1 MGAGEAVALVLA
13 ALVVVA
19 LLAVRAVNVRKRVRS
34 RQFALPVV
42 ALVYSVVIVFTFLG
56 VAGRLNGA
64 AAAGSAVAAVLLFV
78 GIKAVLR
85 PLTAAWVRGGSFPGS
100 AVLAEFYEFDPEHSL
115 WFVKRR
121 LASLRTLLRALY
133 WGSVAI
139 VFVVVLLDLA
149 FSHGSGAQ
157 GVAFLVA
164 PALVL
169 GECFF
174 AVDGLTKEEFEREV
188 LSEADGAR
196 RVANYGGLGAVF
208 AETFGDRLLS
218 FQADPGTS
226 DANKTHD
233 RLDELQHSADAV
245 ESIAG
250 GYFQRIKQ
258 EGEVLDTTLVDTAV
272 GLMKSTSAVINNPFY
287 PDLTRYL
294 AFPAY
299 YHLLHNRNVLIVAGR
314 DAIAADLVEWMSA
327 GLEEISGVPQLWDV
341 AVLGPQPREGLNVG
355 VLRFADLHHLDLIR
369 DNDDFLAGVGY
380 VILAEPAQVLAT
392 GQLGLGLVLGR
403 CGRET
408 PPVFAAFD
416 RNHDGLVDALSHL
429 LKTNVTDVVAS
440 AVPTG
445 MSFGA
450 VWDADGPH
458 LTAAIMP
465 RVTRY
470 LGMGT
475 EIAAVALKHQVSGV
489 TWVGAERF
497 PVTDI
502 SWIAGQYHQQIA
514 AYAEL
519 EVTQRSVSESIVPW
533 SNPWDLDQQDNRFLV
548 VEDEFENAYESIRL
562 YSTRARTQGFVNVIS
577 DDYLLR
583 DYMIANA
590 GIFSADPKAIP
601 SIVPDFAR
609 TERNSVLR
617 LILTMAAFEVPAT
630 AVAKELEII
639 GEPGPDVAPVAG
651 EPAPADQEP
660 AELRMLKRLIA
671 DLADTTLPLVS
682 ILHPGSDDAP
692 PQRFYRIDPGTDLEG
707 IVGELRPA
715 YFFVED
721 EQEDENYIGALLF
734 CHVYQ
739 AVLPGQFVTYGG
751 KYYQV
756 QAIGSAAYRSGVVLR
771 RAAEHISDRR
781 VYRQVRRYT
790 VSGLTTGSAP
800 GARRLVGDVE
810 LIQSFATITVETD
823 GFLELPSRSDLA
835 AGKLVRVSGIPP
847 RSYRRKAVLQLRLP
861 DVPDSV
867 RQTIALLLNEVFV
880 TVFPHAHQYVV
891 AATANGSEELARLL
905 PGLVV
910 DGETAEGTIFIVEDS
925 LVDLGLVVAVERN
938 WERLFGIIT
947 DYLDWRAAEQA
958 TAEGDG
964 SIQDGTHVTEEPE
977 DAHAS

>member
-1 MGAGEAVALVLA
+1 MRAGEAVALVMA
-13 ALVVVA
+13 FLVVSA
-19 LLAVRAVNVRKRVRS
+19 LLGVRAVNVRKPSRS
-34 RQFALPVV
+34 RQFAFPLV
-42 ALVYSVVIVFTFLG
+42 ALVYSIVAVVTFVG
-56 VAGRLNGA
+56 VAGRVNGVA
-64 AAAGSAVAAVLLFV
+64 ATICAVAGLLLFAA
-78 GIKAVLR
+78 IKVALR
-85 PLTAAWVRGGSFPGS
+85 PLTAAWVRGGSFAGS

-121 LASLRTLLRALY
+121 LASLRTLLRAVY

-139 VFVVVLLDLA
+139 VFVVVLVDLVL
-149 FSHGSGAQ
+149 SRGSGAQ
-157 GVAFLVA
+157 GVAFLVV
-164 PALVL
+164 PPLVI

-174 AVDGLTKEEFEREV
+174 AVDGLTREEFEREV
-188 LSEADGAR
+188 LSEADSAN

-226 DANKTHD
+226 DGSKTHD
-233 RLDELQHSADAV
+233 RLDELRHSADEV
-245 ESIAG
+245 DRISG

-258 EGEVLDTTLVDTAV
+258 EGVVLDATLVDTAV
-272 GLMKSTSAVINNPFY
+272 GLMHSTSAVVNNPFY

-314 DAIAADLVEWMSA
+314 DAIAADLVEWMRA
-327 GLEEISGVPQLWDV
+327 GLEEVSGVPQLWDV
-341 AVLGPQPREGLNVG
+341 TVLGPQAAEGLNVG
-355 VLRFADLHHLDLIR
+355 VLRFADLHHLELIR
-369 DNDDFLAGVGY
+369 NNDDFLAGVGY

-408 PPVFAAFD
+408 PPVFVAFD

-450 VWDADGPH
+450 VWDADGPN

-465 RVTRY
+465 QVTRY

-497 PVTDI
+497 PVTDM

-514 AYAEL
+514 AFSEL

-533 SNPWDLDQQDNRFLV
+533 SNPWNLDQQDNRFLV
-548 VEDEFENAYESIRL
+548 VEDEFANAYESIRL
-562 YSTRARTQGFVNVIS
+562 YATRARTQGFVNLIS

-583 DYMIANA
+583 DYMVSNA
-590 GIFSADPKAIP
+590 EIFAADPKAIP

-639 GEPGPDVAPVAG
+639 GSPRLDVMPIVG
-651 EPAPADQEP
+651 EPADQEP
-660 AELRMLKRLIA
+660 AELLMLNELIA
-671 DLADTTLPLVS
+671 EHAGTQVPLVS
-682 ILHPGSDDAP
+682 VMEPELDGAP
-692 PQRFYRIDPGTDLEG
+692 PRRFYRIDQGADLERIIG
-707 IVGELRPA
+707 DLQPA

-721 EQEDENYIGALLF
+721 EQEDENYISALLL

-739 AVLPGQFVTYGG
+739 AMLPGQFVTYGG

-756 QAIGSAAYRSGVVLR
+756 QAIGSAAYRSGVILR

-781 VYRQVRRYT
+781 VYRQVRRYAL
-790 VSGLTTGSAP
+790 SGLTTGTAP
-800 GARRLVGDVE
+800 GSRRVIGNVE
-810 LIQSFATITVETD
+810 LIQSFATITVETE
-823 GFLELPSRSDLA
+823 GFIELPSRSDLA
-835 AGKLVRVSGIPP
+835 AGKLVRVSGIPS
-847 RSYRRKAVLQLRLP
+847 RSYRRKALLQLRLP
-861 DVPDSV
+861 DVPNSV

-891 AATANGSEELARLL
+891 AATANSSEALASLL

-910 DGETAEGTIFIVEDS
+910 DDEETEGTIFIVEDS
-925 LVDLGLVVAVERN
+925 LVDLGLIVAVERN

-947 DYLDWRAAEQA
+947 DYLDWRAAAEA
-958 TAEGDG
+958 GTEGDD
-964 SIQDGTHVTEEPE
+964 SVPARTPELNTEGTH
-977 DAHAS
+977 AA